1 MRNVENQNFVIHQI
15 NTIVGDIYGNTD
27 KIIKALEN
35 SEPYSIHIFPETA
48 ITGYLCGALY
58 DRLEFIKDAENAEKR
73 IIDYINRIEDCNG
86 IVVIF
91 GNITY
96 HGINRSGFPILK
108 NSAVCITRS
117 PGEYSTIQYY
127 HKQLLANYDHH
138 EDRKYF
144 KKGDETIV
152 FDIKLSKHHTPFKIG
167 VPVCEDSWFNDH
179 TRNIPEEMVKMGAD
193 IIISINQSYFN
204 YGKQLKK
211 MKMFGDIA
219 KHNNVKVIMV
229 NNIGCGDVVKNIIS
243 YNGGS
248 VVFDET
254 GKLVKQLPVYEQCHS
269 SFSFSEISKN
279 NINGIKPTENVN
291 INFNK
296 YEEIRQSL
304 IYTQKQ
310 FFELQGIER
319 AQVHLSG
326 GLDSSIVAYLVVEA
340 MSKDDVIFISNPSS
354 CNGNETKSNAQHTA
368 DILGVKL
375 YWNPIEEIYQTL
387 KRVDDE
393 SFEGCDTIPKA
404 GLSSMQAVLRS
415 VQALSANHRFSSGLV
430 SCGNHTENVLGWASF
445 HDVGS
450 IGVLQ
455 LIGDLS
461 KVELFELAAYINKKE
476 GKMIIPEDL
485 YNGKLVPKAELPD
498 ADEDNI
504 DYYVQSGICVQLV
517 RERKG
522 LSDIMFEFNNKILNQ
537 DYYPDY
543 DAVYRYS
550 YEDFKKQVEFAIN
563 KMKRSVYKNAQSA
576 PVVVISP
583 RSRGFSNRETLINR
597 YNK

>member
-1 MRNVENQNFVIHQI
+1 MKNVEKYNFVIHQI
-15 NTIVGDIYGNTD
+15 NTVVGDIEGNTN
-27 KIIKALEN
+27 KILNALEN
-35 SEPYSIHIFPETA
+35 TDAFCIHIFPETA

-58 DRLEFIKDAENAEKR
+58 DRLEFVRDAENAERR
-73 IIDYINRIEDCNG
+73 IRDYINSIKHNKN

-108 NSAVCITRS
+108 NSAVCITRACS
-117 PGEYSTIQYY
+117 NTSNTQYY

-144 KKGDETIV
+144 KNGDETIV
-152 FDIKLSKHHTPFKIG
+152 FDIDFGFEKFKIG

-248 VVFDET
+248 MVFDET
-254 GKLVKQLPVYEQCHS
+254 GKMIKQLPVYEECHS
-269 SFSFSEISKN
+269 SFTFSEIAKN
-279 NINGIKPTENVN
+279 NINGIKPKENVN

-310 FFELQGIER
+310 FFELQGIRR

-326 GLDSSIVAYLVVEA
+326 GLDSSIVAYLVTES
-340 MSKDDVIFISNPSS
+340 MGKDNTVFISNPSS
-354 CNGNETKSNAQHTA
+354 CNCNETKSNAQYTA

-387 KRVDDE
+387 KRVDEE
-393 SFEGCDTIPKA
+393 SFEGCSDIPKA

-430 SCGNHTENVLGWASF
+430 SSGNHTENVLGWASF
-445 HDVGS
+445 HDIGS

-498 ADEDNI
+498 ADEDDI

-550 YEDFKKQVEFAIN
+550 YEDFMKQVEFAIN